1 MSITLENF
9 IEQKFYNKFYD
20 NIETL
25 KKIAGNSPLQH
36 KHSACLM
43 KGDKIITMGY
53 NKYLKES
60 IINNN
65 IVKFSVHAEIDALC
79 KLHKKLIKGHDI
91 LIIRI
96 SNSNSCQ
103 YLKNSRPCNSC
114 ISKLKSKGIRKVY
127 YSNEYGNIVC
137 EFLEN
142 MMELHISS
150 GHRLHNKIT
159 V

>member
-65 IVKFSVHAEIDALC
+65 IVCNCAEV
-79 KLHKKLIKGHDI
+79 KHI
-91 LIIRI
+91 LINYIYI
-96 SNSNSCQ
+96 F
-103 YLKNSRPCNSC
+103 
-114 ISKLKSKGIRKVY
+114 I
-127 YSNEYGNIVC
+127 
-137 EFLEN
+137 
-142 MMELHISS
+142 
-150 GHRLHNKIT
+150 
-159 V
+159 